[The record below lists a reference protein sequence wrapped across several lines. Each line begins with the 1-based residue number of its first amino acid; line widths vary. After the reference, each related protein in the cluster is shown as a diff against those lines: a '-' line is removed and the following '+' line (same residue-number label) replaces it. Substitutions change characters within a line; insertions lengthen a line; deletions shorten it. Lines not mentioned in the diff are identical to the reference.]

1 MKHLLVTIV
10 FSLLVLAVPQLSAH
24 SGRTNKY
31 GCHSGSQPYH
41 CHNQNKARVLSD
53 QSTEGLVTESYLKI
67 AKQVNHILISIKRT
81 PSIVKSCDE
90 WIMVSKLMVIAGW
103 SGTGGITNTGTD
115 CVQQRGLDNISQEM
129 VSLISQLP
137 LE

>member
-41 CHNQNKARVLSD
+41 CHNKNKARVLSD